1 MRAFSKA
8 HRSEM
13 GKRSSR
19 KNRMKPVLCIS
30 WLLLVPMTV
39 FAQTDHT
46 HSPAGAE
53 DCAKL
58 SLALQTVI
66 GAMDGEGLRIEAV
79 PKPESTL
86 AVEPGI
92 HKLEVVLRPLS
103 EVELVGKEHLSQ
115 EMRQRDDVTA
125 ANTKQSGKVESLFGG
140 FIRLTIPKDGLY
152 RISADAPVWINVID
166 GNHPI
171 ERVRVAPRLHCG
183 RIHKSLGFPLQREKS
198 YWLELS
204 GSTRSDVALLV
215 TEESDR

>member
-1 MRAFSKA
+1 MSMA

-13 GKRSSR
+13 GTRSSR
-19 KNRMKPVLCIS
+19 KNRMKPVLFVS

-46 HSPAGAE
+46 HSPSSAE

-58 SLALQTVI
+58 SPALQAVI
-66 GAMDGEGLRIEAV
+66 GAMDGEGMRIEAM
-79 PKPESTL
+79 PNPESTP
-86 AVEPGI
+86 AVEPGS
-92 HKLEVVLRPLS
+92 HKLEVALRPLS
-103 EVELVGKEHLSQ
+103 EVELVGKENLSQ
-115 EMRQRDDVTA
+115 ETRQRDDVIA

-140 FIRLTIPKDGLY
+140 IIRLTVPKDGLY
-152 RISADAPVWINVID
+152 RISADAPIWINVID
-166 GNHPI
+166 GNQPI
-171 ERVRVAPRLHCG
+171 ERVRIAPRLRCG

-204 GSTRSDVALLV
+204 GSTRPDVALLV

>member
-1 MRAFSKA
+1 MSP
-8 HRSEM
+8 RSEM

-19 KNRMKPVLCIS
+19 ENPMKPVLFIS

-39 FAQTDHT
+39 FGQTDHT
-46 HSPAGAE
+46 HSSSSAE

-58 SLALQTVI
+58 SPALQAVI
-66 GAMDGEGLRIEAV
+66 EAMDGEGLRIEAV
-79 PKPESTL
+79 PKPESAL

-92 HKLEVVLRPLS
+92 HKLEVALRPLS
-103 EVELVGKEHLSQ
+103 EIELVGKENLSP
-115 EMRQRDDVTA
+115 A

-152 RISADAPVWINVID
+152 RISADAPIWINVID

-171 ERVRVAPRLHCG
+171 ERVRIAPRLRCG

-204 GSTRSDVALLV
+204 GSIGPDVAV
-215 TEESDR
+215 VISEEPEH